1 MASVITYP
9 GLDTADRP
17 MGPAPLSAALQS
29 GPFVFISGQ
38 VAIDPLSGAI
48 VGDDVAAQTRQVL
61 TNIRTLVEA
70 AGLTLADVVKVG
82 IFLTR
87 PEQFDALNAVYAEFF
102 AAPYPTRATIGV
114 TLNNPAL
121 LVEMDA
127 IALRWPDAQAR

>member
-1 MASVITYP
+1 MASVVTYP

-17 MGPAPLSAALQS
+17 MGPAPLSPALQS
-29 GPFVFISGQ
+29 GPFLFVSGQ
-38 VAIDPLSGAI
+38 VAIDPLSGEI
-48 VGDDVAAQTRQVL
+48 IGDDVATQTRQVL
-61 TNIRTLVEA
+61 TNIQTLVEA

-102 AAPYPTRATIGV
+102 GAPYPTRATIGV
-114 TLNNPAL
+114 SLNNPAL

-127 IALRWPDAQAR
+127 IALRWPDATAS